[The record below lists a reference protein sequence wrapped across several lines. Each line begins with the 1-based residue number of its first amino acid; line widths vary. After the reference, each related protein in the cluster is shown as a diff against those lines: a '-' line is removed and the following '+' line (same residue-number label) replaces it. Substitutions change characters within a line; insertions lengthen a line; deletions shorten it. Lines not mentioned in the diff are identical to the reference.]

1 MTAQKNRCPW
11 APINSEIYLKY
22 HDEEWGVPVF
32 DDQKLFEMLILEG
45 AQAGLSWNTILQK
58 RDNYRKAYSN
68 FDVWAV
74 AEYDQHKI
82 QQMLENKGIVRNRR
96 KIESSIQN
104 AKIFIE
110 IQQQYGSFSNYLW
123 KYVDFKPITN
133 HFDNMKLVPATT
145 PLSKIISTDLKKRG
159 MNFVGPTIIY
169 SFMQAVGIVNDHL
182 TNCYRH

>member
-68 FDVWAV
+68 FDVSSV
-74 AEYDQHKI
+74 AEYDQNKI
-82 QQMLENKGIVRNRR
+82 QQMLENKGIVSNRR
-96 KIESSIQN
+96 KIESSVQN

-110 IQQQYGSFSNYLW
+110 IQ
-123 KYVDFKPITN
+123 
-133 HFDNMKLVPATT
+133 
-145 PLSKIISTDLKKRG
+145 
-159 MNFVGPTIIY
+159 
-169 SFMQAVGIVNDHL
+169 
-182 TNCYRH
+182 